1 MGFNCLKATEPLR
14 GGSLLFTSKFPEIH
28 GTHLIDLG
36 RMKGL
41 VNLGA
46 AQRFWTRDPLVWE
59 SSALTTRPLVHKIIK
74 NHCLILEPKFG
85 DDFLKK
91 ELHRTLKEVTSSDLY
106 QKIFNWK
113 IELSKILMNN
123 KKILS
128 LLPVPWLH
136 IVPPVL
142 SVFAPN

>member
-1 MGFNCLKATEPLR
+1 MDGVQLPQGYRATTR
-14 GGSLLFTSKFPEIH
+14 RQFTFYQQVPRNSWYSFDRPRKDER
-28 GTHLIDLG
+28 LS
-36 RMKGL
+36 
-41 VNLGA
+41 
-46 AQRFWTRDPLVWE
+46 QPLVWE

-74 NHCLILEPKFG
+74 SHCLILEPKFG

-128 LLPVPWLH
+128 LLPVP
-136 IVPPVL
+136 
-142 SVFAPN
+142 